1 MDLRINKF
9 SYHSAFPL
17 PLRSTENTGKN
28 IPFVNTLE
36 EKKTRSEN
44 TTVKQSEINLPI
56 LATANDLREAVRFLK
71 NKPNGVSVVEIMNA
85 EPRRVFD
92 ARKIAAY
99 EFWGIIK
106 RDQERLQLTALGEEL
121 AKNTEA
127 ECEINRRI
135 LRSIS
140 AYLSAIEWIYRQKIK
155 IATFYDVADF
165 WRQSTSKISLSDDSE
180 SNIES
185 VMVSFFSL
193 CHTAELGTATVGKRG
208 QPARLSVNLEQIHL
222 FLKSSVEIGNNYRTS
237 LTTPQ
242 KIYSLDTLQNE
253 NTDCVY
259 ISSENQSEAV
269 ENLSAALELADFF
282 NLTYI
287 VKPLSHELLPPSQLV
302 AMKQCQD
309 AIFLLD
315 EKDCINQKGTLVLR
329 CERITELSVAQALF
343 GERIIVLWQSR
354 EMPPDSLR
362 QSGINIFVSENLD
375 WEMNVKLVKHLKN
388 LKN

>member
-1 MDLRINKF
+1 MDLRIKKF
-9 SYHSAFPL
+9 SYHSEFPL
-17 PLRSTENTGKN
+17 ALNSTKH
-28 IPFVNTLE
+28 TLLAHSSE
-36 EKKTRSEN
+36 GGKTRSEN
-44 TTVKQSEINLPI
+44 AVVKPKEIDLPI

-106 RDQERLQLTALGEEL
+106 RDQERLQLTSLGEEL
-121 AKNTEA
+121 AENTEA

-140 AYLSAIEWIYRQKIK
+140 AYSSAIEWIYRQKIK

-165 WRQSTSKISLSDDSE
+165 WRQSTGKISLSDDSE

-208 QPARLSVNLEQIHL
+208 QPARLNANLEQINS
-222 FLKSSVEIGNNYRTS
+222 FLKSPVEIGNNYRTS
-237 LTTPQ
+237 LTTTQ
-242 KIYSLDTLQNE
+242 KIYNFDNLQNE

-259 ISSENQSEAV
+259 ISAENQSDAV
-269 ENLSAALELADFF
+269 KNLSAALELADFS

-287 VKPLSHELLPPSQLV
+287 VKPLSHELLPSAQLV
-302 AMKQCQD
+302 AMKQCHD

-315 EKDCINQKGTLVLR
+315 EKDCINQKGTSVLR

-343 GERIIVLWQSR
+343 GERIIILWQSR

-362 QSGINIFVSENLD
+362 QSGINVFVSENLD

-388 LKN
+388 LKK